1 MVIIEGMAC
10 GKPVIAS
17 QGGGASELFVDGH
30 DALAHPPG
38 DAATLARQIERL
50 AGDEALRQR
59 LGRAARMHTERLFHR
74 KHLGDALLAL
84 YSELAGDPVSG
95 SAVENQSVVV

>member
-1 MVIIEGMAC
+1 
-10 GKPVIAS
+10 
-17 QGGGASELFVDGH
+17 
-30 DALAHPPG
+30 
-38 DAATLARQIERL
+38 
-50 AGDEALRQR
+50 
-59 LGRAARMHTERLFHR
+59 MHTERLFHR

>member
-1 MVIIEGMAC
+1 
-10 GKPVIAS
+10 
-17 QGGGASELFVDGH
+17 
-30 DALAHPPG
+30 LAHPPG